1 MIGIKT
7 IREQTSRVREALK
20 ARNMTAPIDE
30 ILESDVKRRA
40 LLVEV
45 ENGRAERKEAGKAI
59 GKAKNESERT
69 ELIAKQRSGADQLD
83 ELESQLKNID
93 LLLNQL
99 LLEIPNL
106 PHPDLPLG
114 GEENAEVIL
123 MGNGTGNEELFD
135 IPKSLED
142 FTIEAASSLPHWDIG
157 RNYGYI
163 DFERGVK
170 VSGSPFYMLRSDG
183 ARMQR
188 ALINWMLDLHHE
200 SGFEEVYPPFV
211 VRTEPLVG
219 TGQLPKFSDNLF
231 GIENSDLWLVPT
243 AEVPITNMYRDE
255 ILDHTQLPIRHS
267 AYTACFRREQF
278 SAGREVRGIKR
289 GYQFD
294 KVEMVVFTRES
305 ESWEIQNSEN
315 GK

>member
-99 LLEIPNL
+99 LLNP
-106 PHPDLPLG
+106 
-114 GEENAEVIL
+114 
-123 MGNGTGNEELFD
+123 
-135 IPKSLED
+135 
-142 FTIEAASSLPHWDIG
+142 
-157 RNYGYI
+157 
-163 DFERGVK
+163 
-170 VSGSPFYMLRSDG
+170 
-183 ARMQR
+183 
-188 ALINWMLDLHHE
+188 
-200 SGFEEVYPPFV
+200 
-211 VRTEPLVG
+211 
-219 TGQLPKFSDNLF
+219 
-231 GIENSDLWLVPT
+231 
-243 AEVPITNMYRDE
+243 
-255 ILDHTQLPIRHS
+255 
-267 AYTACFRREQF
+267 
-278 SAGREVRGIKR
+278 
-289 GYQFD
+289 
-294 KVEMVVFTRES
+294 
-305 ESWEIQNSEN
+305 
-315 GK
+315 